1 MALILNIESATTMC
15 SVALAKDALCID
27 SQEIDEG
34 YSHAENLAVFVDEIL
49 KRNNLKVTDLNAIA
63 ISEGPGSYTGL
74 RIGVSLEK
82 GLCYGGN
89 VKLIAVSTLQQM
101 CMHPDVVKELN
112 FRKDGLLCPMLDARR
127 MEVYTSVYDVGLK
140 VLLEPTN
147 LILDET
153 SYESFLAEEPVI
165 FFGNGSDKFQDVTK
179 SESAYFVKNV
189 TPSAIQMVG
198 LSELKYQAS
207 QFEDVAYFEPFYLKE
222 FQATTPKKLV

>member
-74 RIGVSLEK
+74 RIGVSLAK

-207 QFEDVAYFEPFYLKE
+207 HFEDVAYFEPFYLKE